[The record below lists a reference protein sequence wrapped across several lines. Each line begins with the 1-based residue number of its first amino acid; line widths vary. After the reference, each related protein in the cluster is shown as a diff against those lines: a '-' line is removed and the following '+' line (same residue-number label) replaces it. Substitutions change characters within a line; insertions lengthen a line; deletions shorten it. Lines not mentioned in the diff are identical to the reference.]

1 MCTTN
6 TSVAIVTTSDV
17 KSMDTFDAE
26 PRLLLVDAE
35 PRPLLVD
42 AEPRLL
48 LVDAE
53 PRPLLVDAEPR
64 LSFSEEKKL
73 SRVEQ

>member
-6 TSVAIVTTSDV
+6 TSVAIVITSDV

-35 PRPLLVD
+35 PRLLLVD

-48 LVDAE
+48 
-53 PRPLLVDAEPR
+53 
-64 LSFSEEKKL
+64 FSEEKKI